1 MKKELPAILLAGGAA
16 LFVAGGVAGAILFA
30 GLFGMQQSR
39 AAVRAFSAQR
49 PAVCFENQT
58 ADEKPD
64 VSDAAD
70 KGGALYS
77 IVAPEGFSLK
87 SYSKYWDE
95 AQLQLL
101 YEELKQNKHGP
112 ELETLNEI
120 CVYAQAADNIAAMH
134 TSDVKAVAF
143 MLNFGALPP
152 DFAFDVTLDVSN
164 IALYG
169 GDKITTV
176 AGMARSLSHE
186 YGHLYTLYYMLDED
200 AALGGTEYAAL
211 REWRANGLITTTR
224 AANYGDEHYRYLV
237 EVAAEDYVQLM
248 GSPATR
254 TVTDFPDVR
263 GVLAGAVYPELYALN
278 TEAAN
283 LMPQEN
289 LMIPLATEVPG
300 LADYF
305 YSFLNEA
312 PPAPAQGRQDIS
324 LQIQQ
329 GATGFDL
336 TGGYRSFVYYTLTWN
351 TPYEDAIYTVGCY
364 DPDDYMVYPVKT
376 VYTGQQAVATVGTAT
391 ADDGAYVYWQSDG
404 LDSGT
409 KVFFVVAQL
418 PDGTCY
424 LSDRLEYTF

>member
-16 LFVAGGVAGAILFA
+16 LFVAGLAAGAILFA

-39 AAVRAFSAQR
+39 AAVQSFSELR
-49 PAVCFENQT
+49 PAVRFTNKT

-64 VSDAAD
+64 VSAPAD
-70 KGGALYS
+70 KGDALYS
-77 IVAPEGFSLK
+77 IAAPEGFSLK
-87 SYSKYWDE
+87 SYSEYWNE

-112 ELETLNEI
+112 EIETLNEI
-120 CVYAQAADNIAAMH
+120 CVYAEADNDTAATH
-134 TSDVKAVAF
+134 TSDVKAMEF

-152 DFAFDVTLDVSN
+152 DFAFDITLDISN

-169 GDKITTV
+169 GDEIITV
-176 AGMARSLSHE
+176 GGMARSLSHE

-211 REWRANGLITTTR
+211 REWQANGLITTR
-224 AANYGDEHYRYLV
+224 QAANYWDEHYKYLI
-237 EVAAEDYVQLM
+237 EVAADDYVQLM

-263 GVLAGAVYPELYALN
+263 GMLAGATYPQLYAVN

-289 LMIPLATEVPG
+289 LMIPLAAEVPG
-300 LADYF
+300 LAEYF
-305 YSFLNEA
+305 YGFLNET
-312 PPAPAQGRQDIS
+312 PPAPVEQRQDIT
-324 LQIQQ
+324 LQIAQ
-329 GATGFDL
+329 GAASFDL
-336 TGGYRSFVYYTLTWN
+336 TEGYRTFVHYTLTWN

-364 DPDDYMVYPVKT
+364 DPDGYMVYPVKT

-391 ADDGAYVYWQSDG
+391 ADAGAYVYWQSDG